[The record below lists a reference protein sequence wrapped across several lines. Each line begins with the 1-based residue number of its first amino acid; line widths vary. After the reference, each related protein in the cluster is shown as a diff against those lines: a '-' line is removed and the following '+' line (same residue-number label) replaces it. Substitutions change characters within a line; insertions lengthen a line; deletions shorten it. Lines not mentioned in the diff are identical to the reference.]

1 MNITENNT
9 IAEIVTNNIKTAHIF
24 KKYGLDFCCGG
35 GISIKKACAKY
46 NIEYNALEKD
56 LLDVENVNNH
66 AYNFDNWDL
75 SFLIDHII
83 NIHHKYVI
91 DSIPMILEYA
101 NKVANVHGH
110 HYTQVVE
117 IKDLFIEVSN
127 ELLSHMNKE
136 EGILFPYVK
145 QLEKSKKEGLQL
157 NLSHFGSVN
166 NPINMMEEEHEKAG
180 DIFKK
185 IAKLSN
191 NYTTPPEGCNT
202 FKALYSKLEEF
213 EQDLHQHIHLE
224 NNILFPKAIKLEA
237 ELV

>member
-1 MNITENNT
+1 MNITENKT
-9 IAEIVTNNIKTAHIF
+9 IAEIVTKNIKTAHIF

-35 GISIKKACAKY
+35 GISIKEACAKY
-46 NIEYNALEKD
+46 NIEYNELEKD

-66 AYNFDNWDL
+66 ANNYDNWNL

-83 NIHHKYVI
+83 NVHHNYVTE
-91 DSIPMILEYA
+91 SIPLILEYA

-117 IKDLFIEVSN
+117 IKDLFIDVSN
-127 ELLSHMNKE
+127 ELLSHMQKE
-136 EGILFPYVK
+136 EEILFPYVK
-145 QLEKSKKEGLQL
+145 QLENAKKEGVEPI
-157 NLSHFGSVN
+157 STSFGSVN

-185 IAKLSN
+185 IEKLSN

-237 ELV
+237 EL